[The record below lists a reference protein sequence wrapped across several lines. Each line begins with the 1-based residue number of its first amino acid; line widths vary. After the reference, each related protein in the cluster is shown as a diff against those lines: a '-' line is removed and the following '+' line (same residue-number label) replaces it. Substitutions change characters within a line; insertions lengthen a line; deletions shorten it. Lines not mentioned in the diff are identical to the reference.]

1 MASKGIVG
9 RDQRRRELHAKY
21 AGKRAELKEQLRKS
35 WDNPQEVMRLQGE
48 LMKLPLN
55 SSPTRLLQPRH
66 DHRAAESLHP
76 QVGLS
81 RITFRELAHKG
92 FLPASPNPAGKCAKQ
107 TARGEEL

>member
-1 MASKGIVG
+1 MTSTPAIAEHY
-9 RDQRRRELHAKY
+9 RDQRRRELPAKC

-55 SSPTRLLQPRH
+55 SSPTRLHNRDMITGRPKAYIR
-66 DHRAAESLHP
+66 RF
-76 QVGLS
+76 GLS

-92 FLPASPNPAGKCAKQ
+92 FLPGVTKSSW
-107 TARGEEL
+107 

>member
-21 AGKRAELKEQLRKS
+21 AARRAELKEQLRKS
-35 WDNPQEVMRLQGE
+35 WENPQEVMRIQGE

-55 SSPTRLLQPRH
+55 SSPTRLHNRDVITGRPKAYMRKF
-66 DHRAAESLHP
+66 
-76 QVGLS
+76 GLS

-92 FLPASPNPAGKCAKQ
+92 MLPGVTKSSW
-107 TARGEEL
+107 

>member
-21 AGKRAELKEQLRKS
+21 AGQRAELKEQLRKS

-55 SSPTRLLQPRH
+55 SSPTRLHNRDMITVLPKAYIR
-66 DHRAAESLHP
+66 RF
-76 QVGLS
+76 GLS

-92 FLPASPNPAGKCAKQ
+92 FLPGVTKSSW
-107 TARGEEL
+107 